1 MKSTKGQK
9 VEIRLEFL
17 NRKMCTANVLCDTTP
32 KDMRADAYLVQI
44 GNG

>member
-17 NRKMCTANVLCDTTP
+17 NGKEYAANVLYDTIS
-32 KDMRADAYLVQI
+32 KDMRADTYLVQI
-44 GNG
+44 GNR